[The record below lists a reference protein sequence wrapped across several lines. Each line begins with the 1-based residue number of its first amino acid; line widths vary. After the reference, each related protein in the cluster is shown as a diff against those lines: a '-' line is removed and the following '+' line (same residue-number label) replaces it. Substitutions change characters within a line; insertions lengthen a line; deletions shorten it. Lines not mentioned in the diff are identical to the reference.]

1 MKQEIFYQLL
11 NNIAGNDL
19 MCKHTYLKRFGGR
32 IFDASGWKM
41 FKSTNTS
48 KLNDGEVYRT
58 IRCGYGG
65 IYEMLNTW
73 NAAINDWDCKVADGS
88 YTIYY
93 KDLEESDFTNV

>member
-1 MKQEIFYQLL
+1 MKQEIFDQLL
-11 NNIAGNDL
+11 NNAAGNDL
-19 MCKHTYLKRFGGR
+19 MCKHAYLKRFGGR
-32 IFDASGWKM
+32 IFDANGWKM
-41 FKSTNTS
+41 FKSMSTS

-73 NAAINDWDCKVADGS
+73 NAATNDWDCKVADGS

-93 KDLEESDFTNV
+93 KDLKESDFN